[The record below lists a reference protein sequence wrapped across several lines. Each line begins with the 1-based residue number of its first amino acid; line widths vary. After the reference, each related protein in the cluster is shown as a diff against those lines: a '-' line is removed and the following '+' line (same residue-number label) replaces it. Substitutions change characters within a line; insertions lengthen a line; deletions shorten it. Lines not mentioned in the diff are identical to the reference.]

1 MYEILSSHSGS
12 IIQIMRKNA
21 MSNKYKTVGMV
32 SLGCAKNR
40 VDSEN
45 LLGML
50 RDRGYEIVSDPAEAE
65 IIFVNTC
72 GFIEAAKE
80 ESIETIFEMA
90 QYKQTGRLKQ
100 LFVTGCLAQRYADAL
115 AEEMPEVDG
124 FMGVA
129 DYARLYDMMEE
140 ADAGKRPVYMKD
152 GERFFNCGRVL
163 TTAPFSAYVKISDGC
178 DNRCTYCAIPLIRG
192 GYASRPFDD
201 IVEECKKLASEGV
214 TEITL
219 IAQDTSRY
227 GCDFG
232 DGHYLLT
239 DLLQEISRI
248 ESVHWVRVLYCY
260 PDSTEDRL
268 LDELA
273 SNPKVAPYLDLPLQH
288 INDDLL
294 KAMNRRGSKAWIKN
308 RIAECKKR
316 GITLRTTMIVGFPNE
331 TEEQFEELLDFV
343 KEARFDRLGAFTYSP
358 EEGTA
363 AARMDGQID
372 ENVKIARLDQLM
384 MLQQAV
390 SMEIM
395 EGRIGTEC
403 EVLVEGKDENGWYG
417 RSILEAP
424 ESDGCIHIETERELT
439 PGEYLMVRIT
449 GADAYDLTAEVI

>member
-1 MYEILSSHSGS
+1 MN
-12 IIQIMRKNA
+12 QK
-21 MSNKYKTVGMV
+21 KKTVGLV
-32 SLGCAKNR
+32 SLGCAKNL

-50 RDRGYEIVSDPAEAE
+50 RDRGHEIVADPAQAE

-72 GFIEAAKE
+72 GFIESAKE

-90 QYKQTGRLKQ
+90 QYKQTGKLKQ
-100 LFVTGCLAQRYADAL
+100 LFVTGCLAQRYADSL
-115 AEEMPEVDG
+115 AAEMPEVDG

-129 DYARLYDMMEE
+129 DYARLYDMMDE
-140 ADAGKRPVYMKD
+140 ADSGKRPIYMKD
-152 GERFFNCGRVL
+152 GERFFKSGRVL

-178 DNRCTYCAIPLIRG
+178 DNKCTYCAIPLIRG

-201 IVEECKKLASEGV
+201 IVEECKRLAGEGV

-232 DGHYLLT
+232 DGHYQLPE
-239 DLLQEISRI
+239 LLQEVSKI
-248 ESVHWVRVLYCY
+248 EGVHWVRVLYCY

-268 LDELA
+268 LDEIA
-273 SNPKVAPYLDLPLQH
+273 NNPKVAPYLDLPLQH
-288 INDDLL
+288 INDELL
-294 KAMNRRGSKAWIKN
+294 KAMNRRGSKEWIKS

-316 GITLRTTMIVGFPNE
+316 GIILRTTMIVGFPGE
-331 TEEQFEELLDFV
+331 TDAQFEELCDFV

-363 AARMDGQID
+363 GARMPGQID
-372 ENVKIARLDQLM
+372 EDIKLARLDQLM

-395 EGRIGTEC
+395 EARIGTEC
-403 EVLVEGKDENGWYG
+403 EVLVEGRDEYGWYG
-417 RSILEAP
+417 RSIYEAP
-424 ESDGCIHIETERELT
+424 ESDGCIHIETEEELQ
-439 PGEYLMVRIT
+439 PGAYIMVRIT